1 MSINILPVDN
11 RNITA
16 EEIIPLLV
24 NYQII
29 PYLLGESII
38 DRAIASIDCTP
49 EELAYACH
57 KFEQHL
63 GLTSE
68 AQKQAWQTRY
78 GLNQEQFTNLAT
90 RRLKVEKFKQAKW
103 ERELES
109 YFLQRKSQLDRVIYS
124 LIRVK
129 ESSIAYELYFRLQEG
144 EQTFAELASQYA
156 EGSEALTSGMMGPVE
171 LGTLHPILSKLL
183 YHSQPGVVQSPV
195 IIEEWTLI
203 LRLEKLLSAKLD
215 QPMRQRL
222 LQEKFRAWFQEQLD
236 RLDLQDKKWM
246 DLENFQIQTDEIF
259 N

>member
-1 MSINILPVDN
+1 
-11 RNITA
+11 
-16 EEIIPLLV
+16 
-24 NYQII
+24 
-29 PYLLGESII
+29 
-38 DRAIASIDCTP
+38 
-49 EELAYACH
+49 
-57 KFEQHL
+57 
-63 GLTSE
+63 
-68 AQKQAWQTRY
+68 
-78 GLNQEQFTNLAT
+78 
-90 RRLKVEKFKQAKW
+90 
-103 ERELES
+103 
-109 YFLQRKSQLDRVIYS
+109 
-124 LIRVK
+124 
-129 ESSIAYELYFRLQEG
+129 
-144 EQTFAELASQYA
+144 
-156 EGSEALTSGMMGPVE
+156 MGPVE